1 MTDIQVPDL
10 PPYTFDL
17 YQSQSMRT
25 AKDMGSEA
33 DLIHAALGL
42 ASEAGEFC
50 DAIKKSFAYEKELDI
65 ENLMEELGDLMWF
78 TALACN
84 ALGVPMQTVAVSN
97 VAKLLKRY
105 PEAFTNDDALARAD
119 KVGEGVN

>member
-1 MTDIQVPDL
+1 MSEKEM

-17 YQSQSMRT
+17 YQSQAMRT
-25 AKDMGSEA
+25 AKDMGAEA

-50 DAIKKSFAYEKELDI
+50 DAIKKSFAYEKELDVQ
-65 ENLMEELGDLMWF
+65 NLVEELSDLLWF

-84 ALGVPMQTVAVSN
+84 SLGIPMEAVAVYN
-97 VAKLLKRY
+97 VAKLYKRY
-105 PEAFTNDDALARAD
+105 PEKFSDELAEQRLD
-119 KVGEGVN
+119 KEGEGVN